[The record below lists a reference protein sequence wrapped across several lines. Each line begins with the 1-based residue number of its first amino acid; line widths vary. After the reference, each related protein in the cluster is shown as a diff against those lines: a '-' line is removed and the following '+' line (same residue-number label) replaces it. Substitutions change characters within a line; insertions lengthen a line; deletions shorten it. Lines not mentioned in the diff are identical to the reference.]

1 MLLFIDRDWIIFK
14 VEEYFDLAISWIF
27 MIAFDNAFF
36 EVSIE
41 SKDMPIEMNPV
52 RLIELRA
59 ISTDILRVEM
69 IVSCRDKWCIVHCW
83 FLVSLLS
90 GKGVS
95 SGFLF
100 VDISILLLLNMTHFF
115 EVLFELLSGSE
126 AW

>member
-1 MLLFIDRDWIIFK
+1 
-14 VEEYFDLAISWIF
+14 

-69 IVSCRDKWCIVHCW
+69 IVSCRDK
-83 FLVSLLS
+83 
-90 GKGVS
+90 
-95 SGFLF
+95 
-100 VDISILLLLNMTHFF
+100 
-115 EVLFELLSGSE
+115 
-126 AW
+126 